1 MMMFVNTLKKEE
13 KEIEKF
19 CLSCEHYQPKSL
31 NIGYCGL
38 DKSKFIRCI
47 TDICD
52 KNNLKNEN

>member
-1 MMMFVNTLKKEE
+1 MMSVNTLKKEE

-19 CLSCEHYQPKSL
+19 CLCCENYQPKSL

-38 DKSKFIRCI
+38 DESKFIRCI

-52 KNNLKNEN
+52 KK